1 MGKKRVVKKTK
12 ELSVAIAESS
22 SMTGDNLHQ
31 QQQQTPRKRGRPRK
45 IVPKEEEFEEQTG
58 KEDDVAESETKK
70 PRISGEEES
79 SEHKLET
86 SGKVEASSSPS
97 KKGDDEEASRN
108 ISQKQQARSRGRR
121 KSKPRKSS

>member
-1 MGKKRVVKKTK
+1 MGKKRAVKKTK

-22 SMTGDNLHQ
+22 SMTGDNLH

-58 KEDDVAESETKK
+58 KEDDVAESESKK
-70 PRISGEEES
+70 PRTTGEEES

>member
-1 MGKKRVVKKTK
+1 MGKKRVVKKTM

-22 SMTGDNLHQ
+22 SMTGDNLH

-58 KEDDVAESETKK
+58 KEDVAESESKK

-79 SEHKLET
+79 SEHKVET
-86 SGKVEASSSPS
+86 KGKVEASSSPS
-97 KKGDDEEASRN
+97 KKEDDEEASRN